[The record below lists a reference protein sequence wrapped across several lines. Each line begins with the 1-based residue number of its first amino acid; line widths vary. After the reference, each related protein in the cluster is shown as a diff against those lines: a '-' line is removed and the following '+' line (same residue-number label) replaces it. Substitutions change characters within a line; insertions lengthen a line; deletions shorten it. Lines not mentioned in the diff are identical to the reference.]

1 MRKLAWLCLPVLSLL
16 IGCHGAEEEHHEEL
30 PKLEVSTPLIQDMT
44 VTREYVGQIH
54 ASRHIELRALERGY
68 LQHIFVDEGQTVS
81 KGQKMFQI
89 LPNVYEAELH
99 VTEAE
104 AEVANIE
111 YNNTKLLADENVVSQ
126 NELAMA
132 KANLDKA
139 KAQVSLA
146 GTHLGFTDIRA
157 PFNGI
162 MDHLEAR
169 EGSLLDEG
177 ELLTTLSDNSKMW
190 IYFSVPEA
198 EYLNYMSDA
207 DRKDK
212 QQVQLRLANGMVF
225 DQEGVVETIEGEFDH
240 ETGNIEFRATFPNPK
255 RLLRHGETG
264 SILMPAAYPQA
275 LVIPQKAT
283 FEILDKKYVYV
294 VNEENQLEQRPIVV
308 AEELQHVYLVSE
320 GLEPHRP
327 YPAGRP
333 TAGPRRGGD
342 RRQLPRAG
350 RGHGR
355 PRPACRI
362 GFYHPPKDITHV
374 PKLHQATGPGD
385 RVFAL
390 HRADWFSGH

>member
-1 MRKLAWLCLPVLSLL
+1 MLCLPVLLL
-16 IGCHGAEEEHHEEL
+16 IVGCHGAEETPHEEI

-68 LQHIFVDEGQTVS
+68 LQHIFVDEGQTVA

-111 YNNTKLLADENVVSQ
+111 YNNTKLLADEKVVSQ

-139 KAQVSLA
+139 KAQVDLA
-146 GTHLGFTDIRA
+146 GTHLDFTNIRA
-157 PFNGI
+157 PFSGI

-190 IYFSVPEA
+190 VYFSVPEA
-198 EYLNYMSDA
+198 EYLNYMSDT

-212 QQVQLRLANGMVF
+212 QHVQLRLANGMVF
-225 DQEGVVETIEGEFDH
+225 DQEGVVEAIEGEFDH
-240 ETGNIEFRATFPNPK
+240 ETGNIEFRATFENPK

-264 SILMPAAYPQA
+264 SILMPADYPQA
-275 LVIPQKAT
+275 MVIPQKAT

-308 AEELQHVYLVSE
+308 AEELPHVYLVSE
-320 GLEPHRP
+320 GL
-327 YPAGRP
+327 AP
-333 TAGPRRGGD
+333 TDRILLEGLRRVHDGEEI
-342 RRQLPRAG
+342 AVN
-350 RGHGR
+350 
-355 PRPACRI
+355 
-362 GFYHPPKDITHV
+362 YHEAQEV
-374 PKLHQATGPGD
+374 MASLSLHAE
-385 RVFAL
+385 
-390 HRADWFSGH
+390 